1 MRFSDG
7 SKVKIIC
14 IVEPFKPAMYKY
26 VMNKKITNTVEQNSK
41 SNVGFEVP
49 LIYHA
54 KHNE

>member
-1 MRFSDG
+1 MRFSNG

-41 SNVGFEVP
+41 SNVSFEVP